1 MVSYHRVQ
9 YQKKLIVQSS
19 ESLVT
24 DGRTDPQGGG
34 VGGGGESH
42 FLGRCRLTLSTQYKV
57 VFGLFQKLFLKI
69 YASQFMSICPFE
81 SGKCGKEGKKVQKF
95 EYLEN
100 KRNFL
105 DEIIYFFFSVFEGLS
120 FGKKNKSL
128 IKNHAHGRHLKVFF
142 WHLLMNLKNKQSLKK
157 LLSGPIK
164 NKIILVFIMLH
175 FFQKKK
181 KKNKI

>member
-1 MVSYHRVQ
+1 
-9 YQKKLIVQSS
+9 
-19 ESLVT
+19 
-24 DGRTDPQGGG
+24 
-34 VGGGGESH
+34 
-42 FLGRCRLTLSTQYKV
+42 
-57 VFGLFQKLFLKI
+57 
-69 YASQFMSICPFE
+69 MSICPFE
-81 SGKCGKEGKKVQKF
+81 SGKCGKEGKKEQKF

-105 DEIIYFFFSVFEGLS
+105 DEIIFFFSVFEGLS

-128 IKNHAHGRHLKVFF
+128 IKNHAHGRHLKVSF

-164 NKIILVFIMLH
+164 NKIILVSIMLH

-181 KKNKI
+181 KRKKKRKKNKI

>member
-1 MVSYHRVQ
+1 
-9 YQKKLIVQSS
+9 
-19 ESLVT
+19 
-24 DGRTDPQGGG
+24 
-34 VGGGGESH
+34 
-42 FLGRCRLTLSTQYKV
+42 
-57 VFGLFQKLFLKI
+57 
-69 YASQFMSICPFE
+69 MSICPFE

-105 DEIIYFFFSVFEGLS
+105 DEIIFFFFSVFEGLS

-142 WHLLMNLKNKQSLKK
+142 LAFIDELEKQSLKK

-164 NKIILVFIMLH
+164 NKIILVFMMLH

-181 KKNKI
+181 KKKKKK

>member
-1 MVSYHRVQ
+1 M
-9 YQKKLIVQSS
+9 VQSS

-34 VGGGGESH
+34 GGWGGESH
-42 FLGRCRLTLSTQYKV
+42 FIGRCRLTLSTQYKV

-105 DEIIYFFFSVFEGLS
+105 DEIIYFFFQFLKGYHLV
-120 FGKKNKSL
+120 KK
-128 IKNHAHGRHLKVFF
+128 IKV
-142 WHLLMNLKNKQSLKK
+142 
-157 LLSGPIK
+157 
-164 NKIILVFIMLH
+164 
-175 FFQKKK
+175 
-181 KKNKI
+181 